1 MSDIRNALIVAS
13 YNFKGWKY
21 NPRVYITFALEFI
34 LCFLLTERAV
44 GYAEIFGTTLQV
56 FEPFI
61 WTFGDSNSILLS
73 SLLLF
78 LLFCDIPNVDSG
90 VPFYLMRMNR
100 RSWLFGQVLYLIS
113 ATFLYMVFTLV
124 STCLL
129 CARISFVGNIWS
141 NTSIALYHSHLS
153 DDLILPSSMKA
164 MEQMYPYQS
173 MLVIFGLMLM
183 YMLVL
188 TMSIFVFSIWK
199 SQRAGVV
206 TGFIFS
212 LYGYIMSPSTINLFM
227 KDANQT
233 VLNIIS
239 AWLSPLQHSTYYMHN
254 FGFDLL
260 PRLWQTYLIFGII
273 IVVMIFVSKLGIKK
287 YNFIFTGM

>member
-1 MSDIRNALIVAS
+1 MSDIKNALIVAS

-44 GYAEIFGTTLQV
+44 GYAQDFGTTLQV

-78 LLFCDIPNVDSG
+78 LLFCDIPNVDCG

-100 RSWLFGQVLYLIS
+100 RSWLFGQILYLIS
-113 ATFLYMVFTLV
+113 ATFLYMVFTLI
-124 STCLL
+124 STCVL
-129 CARISFVGNIWS
+129 CARMSFIGNLWS
-141 NTSIALYHSHLS
+141 DTSIALYHSNLS

-173 MLVIFGLMLM
+173 MIIIFGLMLL
-183 YMLVL
+183 YMLAL
-188 TMSIFVFSIWK
+188 TMIIFVFSIWK

-206 TGFIFS
+206 SGFVFS
-212 LYGYIMSPSTINLFM
+212 LYGYIMSPSMLALFS
-227 KDANQT
+227 KSENQT
-233 VLNIIS
+233 VLNVIS
-239 AWLSPLQHSTYYMHN
+239 AWLSPLQQATYHMHN

-260 PRLWQTYLIFGII
+260 PRLWQTYLIFGFII
-273 IVVMIFVSKLGIKK
+273 IALIIISKLGIKK
-287 YNFIFTGM
+287 YNFVFTGV

>member
-1 MSDIRNALIVAS
+1 MSDIKNALIVAS

-44 GYAEIFGTTLQV
+44 GYAADFGTTLQV

-61 WTFGDSNSILLS
+61 WTFGDSTSILLS

-78 LLFCDIPNVDSG
+78 LLFCDIPNVDCG

-100 RSWLFGQVLYLIS
+100 RSWLFGQILYLVS

-124 STCLL
+124 STCVL
-129 CARISFVGNIWS
+129 CARMAFIGNIWS
-141 NTSIALYHSHLS
+141 DTSIALYHSNLS

-173 MLVIFGLMLM
+173 MIIIFGLMLL
-183 YMLVL
+183 YMLLL
-188 TMSIFVFSIWK
+188 TLIIFVFSIWK

-206 TGFIFS
+206 SGFIFS
-212 LYGYIMSPSTINLFM
+212 LYGYIMSPSMLELFF

-233 VLNIIS
+233 VLNVMS
-239 AWLSPLQHSTYYMHN
+239 AWLSPLQQSTYHMHN

-260 PRLWQTYLIFGII
+260 PRLWQTYLIFGAVILVLMFI
-273 IVVMIFVSKLGIKK
+273 SKLGIKK
-287 YNFIFTGM
+287 YNFIFTGV

>member
-1 MSDIRNALIVAS
+1 MSDIKNAFIVAS
-13 YNFKGWKY
+13 YNFKSWKY

-44 GYAEIFGTTLQV
+44 GYAQDFGTTLQV

-78 LLFCDIPNVDSG
+78 LLFCDIPNVDCG

-100 RSWLFGQVLYLIS
+100 RSWLFGQILYLIS
-113 ATFLYMVFTLV
+113 ATFLYMVFTLI
-124 STCLL
+124 STCVL
-129 CARISFVGNIWS
+129 CARMSFIGNLWS
-141 NTSIALYHSHLS
+141 DASIALYHSNLD

-173 MLVIFGLMLM
+173 MLIIFGLMLL

-188 TMSIFVFSIWK
+188 TLIIFVFSIWK

-206 TGFIFS
+206 SGFVFS
-212 LYGYIMSPSTINLFM
+212 LYGYIMSPSMLALFS
-227 KDANQT
+227 KSENQT

-239 AWLSPLQHSTYYMHN
+239 AWLSPLQQATYYMHN

-260 PRLWQTYLIFGII
+260 PRLWQTYLIFGVVIVALII
-273 IVVMIFVSKLGIKK
+273 ISKLGIKK
-287 YNFIFTGM
+287 YNFVFTGV